1 MEEDYTNYNYQQD
14 NYNNNSKNGG
24 LGLIGILLIIGV
36 IYLWNQNSNLNKQAV
51 AYQSCISSYQ
61 EQEQNFKTAIDD
73 ATSYLE
79 QGGTDNYTSAQDSL
93 NIDTT
98 PIDCSSIQDFPIPT
112 P

>member
-1 MEEDYTNYNYQQD
+1 MEEDNT
-14 NYNNNSKNGG
+14 NNNG

-36 IYLWNQNSNLNKQAV
+36 IYFWNQNSDLKKQAV

-98 PIDCSSIQDFPIPT
+98 LVDCSSIQDYPT
-112 P
+112 PAP